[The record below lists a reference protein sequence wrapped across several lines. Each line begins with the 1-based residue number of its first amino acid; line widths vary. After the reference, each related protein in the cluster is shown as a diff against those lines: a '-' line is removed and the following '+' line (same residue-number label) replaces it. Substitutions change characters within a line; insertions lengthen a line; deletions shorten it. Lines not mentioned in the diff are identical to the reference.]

1 MGKDD
6 FTKVTTESILLE
18 ELGPERAGSVHTTL
32 DDGDKKDAGKKEEA
46 PPAKM
51 GDFFRVLRFGT
62 KFDWFMIG
70 LCFFS
75 ALASG
80 IAMPLMF
87 LVFGRMVGD
96 FTAYFNTTPPIT
108 IGNFTFKPDV
118 PTKAEFVAEVN
129 KNALYMTYL
138 GLARFVLSY
147 IAFLSIR
154 ISGLR
159 ISARLRLAY
168 LKALFL
174 QPVDTID
181 ETSPGVIASR
191 LTTNCNTIE
200 NGISQQFS
208 FALQA
213 ISFTLG
219 LYIVSFAKSFLL
231 TLVASASLPIALI
244 AYAFALPLLNKYY
257 YKGETVKDEASTL
270 AFEMF
275 ESIRIVVAFGAEG
288 RLGTKHQEILRRA
301 QKFDRKQAPLMG
313 LLMAPMFLAVVL
325 FSVLWAVMTLY
336 RLSSPITQIIRAAAA
351 SAEIFHVLDAKV
363 PDITGFKDP
372 DVSVAEDVVF
382 KNVSFSYPSRPDTT
396 ILDGLSVSFE
406 AGKTTAIV
414 GPSGS
419 GKSTVVGLLERW
431 YNPTPPSPRS
441 ARSSYSWLKNDEEEL
456 EFPDK
461 IEKGMPRVESS
472 SSSKQSGIFI
482 GDTRLSDIDVKWW
495 RSNVGLVQQ
504 EPFLFNDTIFNN
516 VANGLSGTKWEHSPA
531 EMKSLMVEWACKE
544 AFADEFIQK
553 LPLGYDTMVGK
564 SGMKMS
570 GGQRQRI
577 AIARAIVKEPQILIL
592 DEATSAIDVRTEKI
606 VQKALDRVSK
616 SRTTITIAHR
626 LSTIKKADKI
636 VVLRAGQLV
645 EQGTHEQLL
654 RDEDGVYSGF
664 VRAQNVEM
672 GDNDDQDIEEDEI
685 TIDEQAQVPT
695 VSPGLLS
702 SSPAE
707 FTQKAEKEGKAKGC
721 MRSLGVLIYEQ
732 RKNWWLYLL
741 TLIGVLGGGAT
752 YPVQA
757 YFFAK
762 VVETFT
768 LARAQLVS
776 RGNFWALMFGIQA
789 VVVGLA
795 FLCLG
800 WAASLVSTVVST
812 FYRQECLENMVR
824 KRIPYFDRE
833 ENSPGA
839 LAARLSTDASHLQQ
853 LLGTEMGMSLVGVLS
868 IVGSI
873 IISFV
878 FGWKLSLV
886 GIGIVMPIIL
896 AAGYWRVSLES
907 SNEKLNAVVF
917 AETSQ
922 FGAEAIAGFRTVTA
936 LTMEEHIEDRFEE
949 LLSAHAEKALKKA
962 KWATLV
968 FAFSD
973 SADLLCQALVFWY
986 GGMLL
991 ANREY
996 SVVNFFV
1003 IYMAVTQSTLAAGMW
1018 FSFSPNIVEATAA
1031 ANRILSCR
1039 LSPAE
1044 REQQSRKMPTND
1056 GPAGIEF
1063 KDVSFSYTDRDT
1075 TVLDRINLK
1084 IEPGQFAAF
1093 VGASG
1098 SGKSTMISLLE
1109 RFYEPTSGKILFD
1122 GENIAEVDAASYRKN
1137 LSIVAQESTLYQG
1150 TIRENIALSVPE
1162 SEATD
1167 AAITAACTSAQI
1179 HTFIT
1184 SLPNGYA
1191 TQIGS
1196 KGIALSG
1203 GQRQRLALAR
1213 ALLRKPQLL
1222 LLDESTSN
1230 LDSESERQVQ
1240 QAIEKAARGGRR
1252 TIIAVAHRLAT
1263 IQNADVIFVL
1273 GSGGVLERGGHRELL
1288 ALRGVYYG
1296 MCQSQALDR

>member
-6 FTKVTTESILLE
+6 LAKVKTEAILLE
-18 ELGPERAGSVHTTL
+18 ELGSERTRSVHTDSDL
-32 DDGDKKDAGKKEEA
+32 GDKKDAKTKKEA

-62 KFDWFMIG
+62 KFDWLMIG
-70 LCFFS
+70 TCFIS

-87 LVFGRMVGD
+87 LVFGKMVGD
-96 FTAYFNTTPPIT
+96 FTAYFNATPPIT
-108 IGNFTFKPDV
+108 IGGFTFTPEV
-118 PTKAEFVAEVN
+118 MTKAQFV
-129 KNALYMTYL
+129 ALYMTYL
-138 GLARFVLSY
+138 GIARFVLSY
-147 IAFLSIR
+147 IAFFSIR

-174 QPVDTID
+174 QPVDDID

-219 LYIVSFAKSFLL
+219 LYVVSFVKSFLL
-231 TLVASASLPIALI
+231 TLVASASLPIALV
-244 AYAFALPLLNKYY
+244 AYVFALPLLNKYY
-257 YKGETVKDEASTL
+257 YQGETVKDEASTL

-275 ESIRIVVAFGAEG
+275 ESIRIVLAFGAED
-288 RLGTKHQEILRRA
+288 RLGAKHQEILKRA
-301 QKFDRKQAPLMG
+301 QVFDRKQAPLMG
-313 LLMAPMFLAVVL
+313 VIMAPMFLAVVL

-351 SAEIFHVLDAKV
+351 SAEIFQVLDAKV

-372 DVSVAEDVVF
+372 DVSVSEDIVF
-382 KNVSFSYPSRPDTT
+382 KNVSFSYPSRPDTL
-396 ILDGLSVSFE
+396 ILDGLSVRFE

-414 GPSGS
+414 GPSGC

-431 YNPTPPSPRS
+431 YNPAPPSLRS
-441 ARSSYSWLKNDEEEL
+441 DSSSCSWLDLDVDEL
-456 EFPDK
+456 EDPERNKEAIPDA
-461 IEKGMPRVESS
+461 GSS
-472 SSSKQSGIFI
+472 SSSLKPSGIFI
-482 GDTRLSDIDVKWW
+482 GDTKLSDIDVKWW

-516 VANGLSGTKWEHSPA
+516 VANGLSGTKWQQSPH
-531 EMKSLMVEWACKE
+531 EMKLLMVQWACKE

-553 LPLGYDTMVGK
+553 LPLGYETMVGK
-564 SGMKMS
+564 SGLKMS

-654 RDEDGVYSGF
+654 LNEKGIYSGF
-664 VRAQNVEM
+664 VRAQSVEM
-672 GDNDDQDIEEDEI
+672 GDSDDQDVEEDEI
-685 TIDEQAQVPT
+685 IIDDQAQVPKEN
-695 VSPGLLS
+695 PGLLQS
-702 SSPAE
+702 SSAE
-707 FTQKAEKEGKAKGC
+707 FLQKTEKEEKKRGC
-721 MRSLGVLIYEQ
+721 VRSLGVLIYEQ
-732 RKNWWLYLL
+732 RTNWRLYLL
-741 TLIGVLGGGAT
+741 TLIGLLGGGAT

-762 VVETFT
+762 VVEVFT
-768 LARAQLVS
+768 MARSQLVS
-776 RGNFWALMFGIQA
+776 RGNFWAMMFGIQA

-800 WAASLVSTVVST
+800 WSASLVSTTLSA

-824 KRIPYFDRE
+824 KRIPYFDLE

-868 IVGSI
+868 ITGSV

-878 FGWKLSLV
+878 FGWKMSLV
-886 GIGIVMPIIL
+886 GIGVVMPVIF
-896 AAGYWRVSLES
+896 AVGYWRVELES
-907 SNEKLNAVVF
+907 ANEKLNAVVF

-936 LTMEEHIEDRFEE
+936 LTMEEHIEDRFEN
-949 LLSAHAEKALKKA
+949 LLSAHAQKALKKA
-962 KWATLV
+962 RWATLV

-991 ANREY
+991 ASREY
-996 SVVNFFV
+996 SIVNFFV
-1003 IYMAVTQSTLAAGMW
+1003 IYMAVTQSSLAASMW
-1018 FSFSPNIVEATAA
+1018 FSFSSNIVEATAA
-1031 ANRILSCR
+1031 ANRILSSR
-1039 LSPAE
+1039 PSPS
-1044 REQQSRKMPTND
+1044 EQEKPCRKMPTNA

-1063 KDVSFSYTDRDT
+1063 KDVSFSYTGRDT
-1075 TVLDRINLK
+1075 IVLDKINLR

-1098 SGKSTMISLLE
+1098 SGKSTVISLIE
-1109 RFYEPTSGKILFD
+1109 RFYEPTSGQILFN
-1122 GENIAEVDAASYRKN
+1122 GENIAQVDAASYRKN

-1150 TIRENIALSVPE
+1150 TIRENIALSVSE
-1162 SEATD
+1162 SDATD
-1167 AAITAACTSAQI
+1167 DAIIAACTSAQI

-1196 KGIALSG
+1196 KGVALSG

-1213 ALLRKPQLL
+1213 ALLRQPQVL

-1240 QAIEKAARGGRR
+1240 EAIEKAAKGGNK

-1263 IQNADVIFVL
+1263 IQKADVIFVM
-1273 GSGGVLERGGHRELL
+1273 GSGGVLEKGGHRELL
-1288 ALRGVYYG
+1288 AMKGVYYG